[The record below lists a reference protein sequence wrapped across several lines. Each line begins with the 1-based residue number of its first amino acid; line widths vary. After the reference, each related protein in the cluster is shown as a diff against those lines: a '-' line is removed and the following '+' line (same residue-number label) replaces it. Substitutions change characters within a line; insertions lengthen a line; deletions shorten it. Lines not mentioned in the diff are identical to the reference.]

1 MIYLVTKNR
10 ELFNSDLYKIITVE
24 YSLYL
29 MKHWKV
35 IQCDSETDGRDAH
48 INKLLCFQFGNDAAD
63 SRIVVDTLTIP
74 IIKYKLILESKLLI
88 FQNAKFDLQF
98 LYNYGIKPLRIYD
111 TMIVEQFLHLGFPS
125 GLTVSKETYNN
136 YKFNFPYHSN
146 NNSYTLSYALDA
158 IAYKRLNVYISK
170 EIRGQIIWRGLDADV
185 IKYAASDVTY
195 LEKIMKSQLEDLNKI
210 PNAIIGA
217 KIECDFTPVIAYLE
231 WCGIKLDETKWKKKM
246 QNDKLNLIKAEK
258 ALNNFIL
265 RTPSLSKFHYYE
277 NTLFSEFNG
286 DRFTINWSSS
296 KQVIEVAKIL
306 GFNTK
311 VQDKKT
317 GADKDSV
324 LENHLKTQ
332 KGINDEFLSLYFNY
346 QEYAKVVSSF
356 GQGHLNAINPKTGRI
371 HTVYRAIGTIS
382 GRMSCGS
389 TQSNTDLEKFKQL
402 PKGSCKFPNMQQL
415 PHDKETRACF
425 IAEKGNLFCS
435 CDYSA
440 MEARIGADVYNEHKL
455 LDEFLYGSGDTH
467 AAYAKAVFAKELEG
481 IDTKD
486 VKEKRPDL
494 RNKVKSV
501 EFAVQFGSDGTAVAP
516 QLKIS
521 IEEARQLVTNL
532 LNGMTGLKSFKEKS
546 AKFVLANGYVNI
558 LPQTGHR
565 GYWYDWEYWK
575 DIQKSYTSEF
585 WEDYKKYHKG
595 TNDEVCK
602 EVKIHFQAK
611 SKWCDRMSLNL
622 PTQGGGA
629 IVLKEAMITLYKLI
643 IDNGYWG
650 KILFCNFTHDECNTE
665 FPEELKDTYPQIVAK
680 IMQEAAAKYY
690 HKLPIP
696 AVAEVDNCWIH

>member
-185 IKYAASDVTY
+185 IKYASSDVTY

-258 ALNNFIL
+258 DLNNFIL

-402 PKGSCKFPNMQQL
+402 PNGSCKFPNMQQL

-494 RNKVKSV
+494 RSKVKSI

-521 IEEARQLVTNL
+521 IGEARQLVTNL

-585 WEDYKKYHKG
+585 WENYKKYHKG

-629 IVLKEAMITLYKLI
+629 VVLKEAMITLSKWV

-696 AVAEVDNCWIH
+696 AVPEVDNCWRH